1 MTFPVFLDACV
12 LFGQALC
19 DTVLSIAE
27 TRAFVPYWSNDVLDE
42 VQRVVPRSGR
52 ASPDQIRDRVV
63 QIRRAFPNSLVED
76 YEVLIP
82 AMTNDDDDRHVL
94 AACVASPARTLIT
107 FNEKHFPPSA
117 VKPHDISVLHPD
129 EFLLDQLD
137 LHPDRVWT
145 ALATMLERNRMP
157 PRDLGTLATYLDRSG
172 VPGFAEAIRS
182 GHPD

>member
-1 MTFPVFLDACV
+1 MAFPVFLDACV

-27 TRAFVPYWSNDVLDE
+27 TRAFVPYWSDDVLEE

-52 ASPDQIRDRVV
+52 ASAERIRDRLE
-63 QIRRAFPNSLVED
+63 QIRRAFPNSLIES

-82 AMTNDDDDRHVL
+82 AMTNDVGDRHVL

-107 FNEKHFPPSA
+107 FNEKHFPTSS
-117 VKPHDISVLHPD
+117 VTPHQISVVHPD

-137 LHPDRVWT
+137 LHPDRVWV
-145 ALATMLERNRMP
+145 ALSTMLKRNRMP
-157 PRDLGTLATYLDRSG
+157 PQN
-172 VPGFAEAIRS
+172 
-182 GHPD
+182 